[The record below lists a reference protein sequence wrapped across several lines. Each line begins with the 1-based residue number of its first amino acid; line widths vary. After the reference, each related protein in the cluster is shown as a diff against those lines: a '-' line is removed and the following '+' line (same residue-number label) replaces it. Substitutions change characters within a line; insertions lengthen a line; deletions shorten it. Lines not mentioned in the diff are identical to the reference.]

1 MSNQTILIPLVACL
15 IGALLAALFGH
26 PALNR
31 RLTITQLCWLVALA
45 PLAAFAAVA
54 GHITLVTGGG
64 YLLFEI
70 PWMPT
75 LGLSASLYLDSL
87 SALFALLVSGIGFLV
102 IVYTGYYFKGDQSAW
117 RFTAFMLLFMFS
129 MMGLVMA
136 GDIITLFLF
145 WEFTSITSYLLIG
158 YKYKDEAARYGA
170 LKALFITAGGGVA
183 LLAGLLFVAAV
194 SGGSDFVTIL
204 NSGDVLR
211 AHSMYLVM
219 LGLVALGAFT
229 KSAQA
234 PFHIWLPDA
243 MTAPTPASAYL
254 HSATM
259 VKAGIYL
266 MARFNPALGNTE
278 PWFLLLSTFGLVT
291 MLGGAYLG
299 LRQNDLKALLAYS
312 TVSQLGILMM
322 LIGQDTPE
330 AFKALVVG
338 LTAHALYKCALFLVA
353 GIVDHETGTRDLRRL
368 GGIGHAMPMT
378 VLVGTLAALSMAGLP
393 PLFGFLAKETLL
405 VTAVH
410 PAAPD
415 LARILFPVSVV
426 IAGAFLLAQSAMLI
440 WDTFLGDRRDP
451 SLHSHEP
458 PLGMLLAPAV
468 PAILSLAIVLL
479 PQQAI
484 LINLLATAAENAHAA
499 PVNVSLTLWHGI
511 NLPLILSLVAIAIG
525 FGLFAF
531 RQRVRAMQMRTSEK
545 FTANVFYGF
554 ALYLIDRGAY
564 RVTRTQS
571 GYLRRYL
578 ATMLLGMG
586 ALILLFRA
594 WPPLPAWQELTSPM
608 AAEVGGIVWLRLITL
623 IVAVVAAAMSVFL
636 RRDLPAILAL
646 GASGLAVAILM
657 VLEPAPDIGLV
668 QVVVDI
674 LAVVILV
681 LALTRLP
688 KAQRRL
694 AAELNWRKW
703 RSDTGILR
711 DGLLALG
718 SGLLM
723 TVVVWQALVSRPR
736 ESQVTPFY
744 EANARTLAGAD
755 DIVGAILIDFRAF
768 DTLFE
773 VVVFAMAGIGVYTL
787 LRYAARTVGDRDPLA
802 GDVASDFKGLPMAN
816 TAIRGIGGLVTSP
829 LLQGLAYIAL
839 PLAMMLGLT
848 HLLYGHDQP
857 GDGFTA
863 GVLVSLAVGFWYV
876 VFGYEHTKERLSPWL
891 QSSRLIGGGLLLVI
905 SAATSAVLFE
915 GHFFA
920 PVDYGAMI
928 NLPLP
933 AGVYFNTGL
942 LFELA
947 IALIVLGSVS
957 FVLDSLGH
965 PGDDDPESRRRMGEY
980 TVWQREG
987 RISLPE
993 VAELPTGD
1001 GKDGLRAP
1009 TEQPGSS

>member
-1 MSNQTILIPLVACL
+1 MNNQTLLIPLVACL
-15 IGALLAALFGH
+15 LGALVAALSGH
-26 PALNR
+26 PLLNR
-31 RLTITQLCWLVALA
+31 RLSMTQLCWLVALA
-45 PLAAFAAVA
+45 PLAAFVTVAVHLPA
-54 GHITLVTGGG
+54 VTGGD
-64 YLLFEI
+64 YLLFQI

-75 LGLSASLYLDSL
+75 LGLVASLYLDSL
-87 SALFALLVSGIGFLV
+87 SALFALIVSGIGILV
-102 IVYTGYYFKGDQSAW
+102 IVYTGYYFKGDPSAW
-117 RFTAFMLLFMFS
+117 LFTTYMMLFMFS

-136 GDIITLFLF
+136 GDVITLFLF
-145 WEFTSITSYLLIG
+145 WESTSITSYLLVG

-170 LKALFITAGGGVA
+170 FKALFITAGGGIA
-183 LLAGLLFVAAV
+183 LLAGLLFVAVV
-194 SGGSDFVTIL
+194 SGGADFVTIL
-204 NSGDVLR
+204 NSGDIL
-211 AHSMYLVM
+211 AGHPMYLVM
-219 LGLVALGAFT
+219 LGLVALGALT

-234 PFHIWLPDA
+234 PFHVWLPDA

-266 MARFNPALGNTE
+266 MARLNPALGNTE
-278 PWFLLLSTFGLVT
+278 PWFLLLSTFGMVT
-291 MLGGAYLG
+291 MVVGAYLG

-312 TVSQLGILMM
+312 TISQLGALMM

-338 LTAHALYKCALFLVA
+338 LTAHALYKCALFLVV

-368 GGIGHAMPMT
+368 GGIARAMPMT
-378 VLVGTLAALSMAGLP
+378 VLVATLAALSMAGLP

-405 VTAVH
+405 VTVVH
-410 PAAPD
+410 PAAPN

-426 IAGAFLLAQSAMLI
+426 IAGAFLLAQSAMLV
-440 WDTFLGDRRDP
+440 WDTFFGDLRDRT
-451 SLHSHEP
+451 LHSHEP
-458 PLGMLLAPAV
+458 PLGMLIAPAI

-479 PQQAI
+479 PDQAL
-484 LINLLATAAENAHAA
+484 LISLLSNAAENAHAA
-499 PVNVSLTLWHGI
+499 PVNVSLALWHGI
-511 NLPLILSLVAIAIG
+511 NLPLILSLVAISIG

-531 RQRVRAMQMRTSEK
+531 RSRVRTLQMRTSEK
-545 FTANVFYGF
+545 FTANVFYGY
-554 ALYLIDRGAY
+554 ALYLIDRGAFL
-564 RVTRTQS
+564 VTRTQS
-571 GYLRRYL
+571 GHLRRYL

-594 WPPLPAWQELTSPM
+594 WPALPAWQGLTPPTI
-608 AAEVGGIVWLRLITL
+608 AAAGEMVWLRLFTL
-623 IVAVVAAAMSVFL
+623 MLAVASAALSVFL

-646 GASGLAVAILM
+646 GVSGLAVAILM

-674 LAVVILV
+674 LALVILV

-688 KAQRRL
+688 KTQRRR
-694 AAELNWRKW
+694 AAELSW
-703 RSDTGILR
+703 RSDSSVIR
-711 DGLLALG
+711 DALLALG
-718 SGLLM
+718 SGLVM
-723 TVVVWQALVSRPR
+723 TVLAWQALVTRPR
-736 ESQVTPFY
+736 VSLVTPFY
-744 EANARTLAGAD
+744 EANAKSLTGAD

-802 GDVASDFKGLPMAN
+802 GDVAADFKGLPLAN

-829 LLQGLAYIAL
+829 LLQSLAYIAL
-839 PLAMMLGLT
+839 PLAMMLALI
-848 HLLYGHDQP
+848 HLMYGHDQP

-876 VFGYEHTKERLSPWL
+876 VFGYEFTKNRLSPWL
-891 QSSRLIGGGLLLVI
+891 QPYRLIGGGLLLVVF
-905 SAATSAVLFE
+905 AASSAVLLH
-915 GHFFA
+915 GSFFA

-933 AGVYFNTGL
+933 AGVYLNTAL

-947 IALIVLGSVS
+947 IALAVLGSVS

-965 PGDDDPESRRRMGEY
+965 PGDDDPESRRQMGEY
-980 TVWQREG
+980 SLWQQQG

-993 VAELPTGD
+993 SGEPPSGD
-1001 GKDGLRAP
+1001 GDDTVGVRSQ
-1009 TEQPGSS
+1009 EYQS